1 MLAYSQIPLRDIF
14 LFLKIPQKIEE
25 KTLSNSFYDSSIIL
39 LQSTA
44 KNITRKKYRPIFLM
58 IRDAKSSTNA
68 N

>member
-1 MLAYSQIPLRDIF
+1 MLAYSQIPLRDMF

-44 KNITRKKYRPIFLM
+44 KTLHEKNTGQY
-58 IRDAKSSTNA
+58 S
-68 N
+68 